1 MKITAHCLVKN
12 EEKFIWYALNSV
24 IDYVDKILVWDTG
37 STDNT
42 VKIIK
47 SIKNN
52 KIEFE
57 EKGATDAAGVTKF
70 RKEMI
75 NKIDTDWIMLLDGD
89 EIWYENALLEIKEEI
104 DKNPKK
110 YSVVVVPTIMLIGDI
125 FHKQE
130 NMAGRYKIHNKKG
143 HYNVRFVNK
152 NIKGLRVAGI
162 YGKYPY
168 ESFVDFFGTKVQ
180 EFPKEKIFFSREPYL
195 HASHLLRSAR
205 AGKKFKYEIGDSLPL
220 DFYYPEVFFK
230 DRPEIVPS
238 PWRTMS
244 LSYKFRALLETPLK
258 KIKRRLI

>member
-24 IDYVDKILVWDTG
+24 INHVEKVLVWDTG
-37 STDNT
+37 STDRT
-42 VKIIK
+42 VEIIK
-47 SIKNN
+47 SIKSD
-52 KIEFE
+52 KIEFA
-57 EKGATDAAGVTKF
+57 EKGPVDGGGVT
-70 RKEMI
+70 RLRNEMI
-75 NKIDTDWIMLLDGD
+75 AQTKTDWIMILDGD

-104 DKNPKK
+104 DKNPNK
-110 YSVVVVPTIMLIGDI
+110 YSVIVVPTIMLIGDI

-130 NMAGRYKIHNKKG
+130 DMAGRYKIHDKKG

-152 NIKGLRVAGI
+152 NIKGLRVADI

-168 ESFVDFFGTKVQ
+168 ESFVDSSETKVQ

-195 HASHLLRSAR
+195 HASHLLRSTK

-258 KIKRRLI
+258 KIKRRIV